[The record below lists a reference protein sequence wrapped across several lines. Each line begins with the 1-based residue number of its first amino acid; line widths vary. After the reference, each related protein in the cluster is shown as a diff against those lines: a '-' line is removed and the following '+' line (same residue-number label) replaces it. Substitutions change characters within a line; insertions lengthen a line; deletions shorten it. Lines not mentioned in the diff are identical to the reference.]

1 MEQYPAVRFLTRH
14 GDRAAILVGLAPPI
28 LALAGLA
35 AADWHWI
42 WLLIAI
48 VAGGFL
54 GFMFRAFVELT
65 RIIAE
70 MLLPQ

>member
-1 MEQYPAVRFLTRH
+1 MDNYPAVRFLTTH
-14 GDRAAILVGLAPPI
+14 GDRAAFVVALAP
-28 LALAGLA
+28 LLLVVLGVAL
-35 AADWHWI
+35 ADWHWI
-42 WLLIAI
+42 WLVMAL
-48 VAGGFL
+48 AGGAFI